1 MFITDAYNEQQLPDA
16 LLKQITD
23 KVEPF
28 VLEDVN
34 LTETD
39 IEKIPKE
46 SEKHNQLV
54 KLVQLRSSL
63 AIIPFTVLNWQE
75 YMVKVYVLS
84 KEYEDIALEV
94 NPNYKPPLNQQSEL
108 ALDLFVS
115 FTLDVINRI
124 DIEKMKSWVDELLTI
139 GELLITIN
147 KVNRLTIIKDISILD
162 VDDIQK
168 QTFYCIYCN
177 CYELFKDII
186 TLLKNRIS
194 DNAIFGESP
203 SISFA
208 LRELVDNHINFLY
221 LIKHPEDC
229 QQMLDYLKYFNIYIA
244 TQNSTTTLQLK
255 KDFLFKYILSKNTK
269 KKIQS
274 NPKEIYRTVKNTR
287 LDRWTK
293 KSQKHLLSEGAYNDQ
308 NQTHAFS
315 IFKEIHSIIGHSDV
329 LPSNILTDLKNEK
342 PISFLH
348 LILSIQMYLNITYE
362 FLSMIDVE
370 NHNSDLSSIQNRL
383 NEFKQIYS
391 SIDPQLKT

>member
-1 MFITDAYNEQQLPDA
+1 MFITDAHNEQQLPDA
-16 LLKQITD
+16 LLKQIAD

-39 IEKIPKE
+39 IEKTPKK
-46 SEKHNQLV
+46 SEKYKKLV
-54 KLVQLRSSL
+54 KLVQLRTAL
-63 AIIPFTVLNWQE
+63 AIIPFRVLNRQE
-75 YMVKVYVLS
+75 YMVKVYTLS

-94 NPNYKPPLNQQSEL
+94 NPNYKPPLNQESEL
-108 ALDLFVS
+108 ALDLFAS
-115 FTLDVINRI
+115 FSLDVINRI
-124 DIEKMKSWVDELLTI
+124 DIEKMNSWVDELLDI

-147 KVNRLTIIKDISILD
+147 KINRLAIIKDISILD

-194 DNAIFGESP
+194 DDAIFGESP

-208 LRELVDNHINFLY
+208 LRELVDSHINFLY

-229 QQMLDYLKYFNIYIA
+229 QQMLDYLKYFNMYIA
-244 TQNSTTTLQLK
+244 TQNSITTLHLK
-255 KDFLFKYILSKNTK
+255 KDFLFKYILSENTK

-274 NPKEIYRTVKNTR
+274 NPEEIYRTLKKTR
-287 LDRWTK
+287 LGRWTK
-293 KSQKHLLSEGAYNDQ
+293 KSQKDLLSESGYYNE
-308 NQTHAFS
+308 NETHAFYF
-315 IFKEIHSIIGHSDV
+315 FKEIHSIFGHSDV
-329 LPSNILTDLKNEK
+329 LPSNTLTDSKSAK
-342 PISFLH
+342 TTSFLH

-370 NHNSDLSSIQNRL
+370 NYNSDLSSIQNRL

-391 SIDPQLKT
+391 SIDPQFKT